1 MSMNAPEP
9 GQVRI
14 QTDGAVA
21 RITLDNPAKRNAIS
35 LQMWKQLDIALKVAE
50 EDSGLRVLIVRGAGT
65 EAFASGAD
73 ISEFADKRR
82 MAADVH
88 EYEAVS
94 RAALARLRT
103 LPRPTIA
110 SIHGYCIGGGLA
122 IAASCDLRIASEQAV
137 FAIPA
142 GRVGLG
148 YAWTELKALLDI
160 VGAAFTKELLFTAR
174 RVSAQEAKTRTLI
187 NECVPA
193 AELDTRIETLA
204 QTIAANAPMTLYAAK
219 RMSTELLR
227 APENMDVELCERLA
241 RACYESEDYLEGINA
256 FLQKRAPSFRGR

>member
-1 MSMNAPEP
+1 MNAPAP
-9 GQVRI
+9 GKVTI
-14 QTDGAVA
+14 QTDGAIA
-21 RITLDNPAKRNAIS
+21 RITLDNPAKRNALS
-35 LQMWKQLDIALKVAE
+35 LQMWKQLDTLLTAAE
-50 EDSGLRVLIVRGAGT
+50 ENSGLRVVIVRGAGT

-73 ISEFADKRR
+73 IAEFVDKRR
-82 MAADVH
+82 TAADVQ

-103 LPRPTIA
+103 LTHPTIA

-122 IAASCDLRIASEQAV
+122 IAASCDLRIASEQAI

-148 YAWTELKALLDI
+148 YAWTELKTLLDI

-174 RVSAQEAKTRTLI
+174 RVPAGEAQARALI

-193 AELDTRIETLA
+193 AELDTRVETLA
-204 QTIAANAPMTLYAAK
+204 QTIAANAPLTLRAAK
-219 RMSTELLR
+219 RMSAELLR
-227 APENMDVELCERLA
+227 SPGNMDIELCEQLA
-241 RACYESEDYLEGINA
+241 RACYESDDYLEGISA
-256 FLQKRAPSFRGR
+256 FLQKRTPGFHGR